1 MVYVHGKLSLPLQES
16 GIGTDELLR
25 LWELL
30 MRCCGNWSFDARS
43 HTSTS
48 LTETPPILSDLMEVV
63 GVKLREVLGSC
74 RWLRRKLLR
83 SNIEKCQSVV
93 ARLARLPLM
102 E

>member
-1 MVYVHGKLSLPLQES
+1 
-16 GIGTDELLR
+16 
-25 LWELL
+25 
-30 MRCCGNWSFDARS
+30 
-43 HTSTS
+43 
-48 LTETPPILSDLMEVV
+48 MEVV